1 MSLQADHLAGRL
13 AQRCA
18 RDWQPSLPGAIQAE
32 FRSIVRTAFIDT
44 LACILAGRGEPVTAC
59 VNAWA
64 GRPSMDNPARAG
76 ETDPALAALL
86 NATCGHALD
95 FDDVGLAGH
104 PSVILIPV
112 LLAEHEAHGV
122 HGFDLVQAYAKGY
135 AVWAEL
141 ARRMK
146 VHLHGRG
153 WHPSAVFGT
162 VAAAAA
168 AAASRRLPP
177 EQTAHALGIAASSAA
192 GLIAN
197 FGSMTKPLQVGR
209 ADRSGIEAA
218 ELAAAGI
225 DASPDALDGP
235 TGLLAALAGPENA
248 DRGPAIPGQF
258 EDALRRQR
266 PGIKKYPV
274 CYAAHRIV
282 DAVLDLRAAQ
292 GLQPGHIERID
303 ATLSSTAAGVLRH
316 HQPQTLSEARF
327 SLEFVIGV
335 ALVHGAVGTPQVQLS
350 NLGHPDVKAVMGRVH
365 TGTIDTR
372 CPFEPSFAFEDRV
385 RITTRDGRVL
395 DSGPIRFAR
404 GHAMLPL
411 AEGDLISKLVACADD
426 DRRLAEAAL
435 TRVDSALRG

>member
-1 MSLQADHLAGRL
+1 MSPTADHLAGRL
-13 AQRCA
+13 AERCS
-18 RDWQPSLPGAIQAE
+18 RDWQPGQGGAVEAE

-44 LACILAGRGEPVTAC
+44 LACILAGRNEPVTAR

-64 GRPSMDNPARAG
+64 GRASLDFPAGAA
-76 ETDPALAALL
+76 ETGPAMAALL

-104 PSVILIPV
+104 PSVVLIPV

-168 AAASRRLPP
+168 AAAARRLPA

-209 ADRSGIEAA
+209 AARSGIEAA
-218 ELAAAGI
+218 DLAAAGI

-235 TGLLAALAGPENA
+235 AGLLAALAGPENA
-248 DRGPAIPGQF
+248 DREPALMEDF

-266 PGIKKYPV
+266 PGIKKYPI

-282 DAVLDLRAAQ
+282 DGVLDLRAAQ
-292 GLQPGHIERID
+292 GLQPDDIESID
-303 ATLSSTAAGVLRH
+303 ATISRTAAGVLRH
-316 HQPQTLSEARF
+316 RQPQTLSEARF
-327 SLEFVIGV
+327 SLEFAVAV
-335 ALVHGAVGTPQVQLS
+335 ALVHGAVGTPQVQLP
-350 NLGHPDVKAVMGRVH
+350 NLEDPDVRGLMERVH
-365 TGTIDTR
+365 TATVDTR
-372 CPFEPSFAFEDRV
+372 CPLEPSFAFEDSV

-411 AEGDLISKLVACADD
+411 AEAELIAKLVACADG
-426 DRRLAEAAL
+426 DRRLADAAL
-435 TRVDSALRG
+435 ARVDAALRG

>member
-1 MSLQADHLAGRL
+1 MRLQADHLAARL
-13 AQRCA
+13 AKRCTE
-18 RDWQPSLPGAIQAE
+18 DWQRSLPGTVQTE
-32 FRSIVRTAFIDT
+32 LRSIVRTAFIDT
-44 LACILAGRGEPVTAC
+44 LACILAGRAEPVTAR

-64 GRPSMDNPARAG
+64 GRPSMEYPARAG
-76 ETDPALAALL
+76 ETGPALAALL

-104 PSVILIPV
+104 PSVVLIPV
-112 LLAEHEAHGV
+112 LLAEHEAHGT

-168 AAASRRLPP
+168 AAAARRLPA

-209 ADRSGIEAA
+209 AARAGIEAA
-218 ELAAAGI
+218 DLAAAGI

-248 DRGPAIPGQF
+248 DRNPVLVEKF
-258 EDALRRQR
+258 EDALRGQR
-266 PGIKKYPV
+266 PGIKKSPI

-282 DAVLDLRAAQ
+282 DGVLDLRAAQ
-292 GLQPGHIERID
+292 GLQPGDIERID
-303 ATLSSTAAGVLRH
+303 ATLSKTAASVLRH
-316 HQPQTLSEARF
+316 HQPHTLSEARF
-327 SLEFVIGV
+327 SLEFAVAV
-335 ALVHGAVGTPQVQLS
+335 ALVHGAVGTPQVQLA
-350 NLGHPDVKAVMGRVH
+350 NLGDPDVMGLMGRVH
-365 TGTIDTR
+365 TGTVDTR
-372 CPFEPSFAFEDRV
+372 CPLEPSFAFEDRV
-385 RITTRDGRVL
+385 WITTRDGRVL

-411 AEGDLISKLVACADD
+411 AEADLIEKLVACADG
-426 DRRLAEAAL
+426 DRLLAEAAL
-435 TRVDSALRG
+435 ARIDSALRG